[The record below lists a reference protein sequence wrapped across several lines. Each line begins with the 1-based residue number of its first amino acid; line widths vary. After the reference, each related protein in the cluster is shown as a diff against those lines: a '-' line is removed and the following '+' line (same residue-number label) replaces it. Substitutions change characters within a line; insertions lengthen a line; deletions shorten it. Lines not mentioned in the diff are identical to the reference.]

1 MKILVTRWA
10 GLAGSAIAHELVNHG
25 YEVLRADNVAPAEVS
40 LTSGQAG
47 ASSFKF
53 VETTDAAEV
62 ISAMQGCDPVIH
74 MAAVPNPRMASEF
87 EGFRVNMLPNRAS
100 TRRSSSAPPIPA
112 HLRRPSV
119 LCEMPTLPP
128 WSRAILRA

>member
-74 MAAVPNPRMASEF
+74 MASEF
-87 EGFRVNMLPNRAS
+87 EGFRVNMLSNRAS
-100 TRRSSSAPPIPA
+100 MTRSSSTPQLPA
-112 HLRRPSV
+112 HLRRPSI
-119 LCEMPTLPP
+119 LCEMPTRPP